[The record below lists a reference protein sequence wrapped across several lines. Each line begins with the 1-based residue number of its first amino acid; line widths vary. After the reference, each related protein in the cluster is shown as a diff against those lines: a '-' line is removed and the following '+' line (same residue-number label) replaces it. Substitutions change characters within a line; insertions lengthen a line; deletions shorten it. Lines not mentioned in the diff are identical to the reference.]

1 MSSPAR
7 RDGRRVAATPR
18 RQPARRV
25 RTPQPPNSDFVEFLH
40 SLLDIAFTPITYP
53 LRLIRDI
60 LTSPLTISVVL
71 KAVLVVVLVVSSAVF
86 SFLAVGAFWW
96 SWGTGGNVEVE
107 GWLVYGSRT
116 HRTPHALLALPLD
129 RFQEDLPYD
138 VQVELELV
146 RPNRDSDDMGNFMV
160 TLELRSHRSP
170 ETVII
175 RASQP
180 SLPPPPLPPSVV
192 YVPSLPTRL
201 IPPCLLPWPFRGLCP
216 SRLLGYS
223 GVPTAKIKERRR
235 KGTLASPARGNEVVL
250 LTKELVEGATVLPG
264 RGDHTVGAA
273 FVSIGREDED
283 MGSRFYH
290 EVKTTGWVVVRFIPH
305 PTGIRWLLTSNPIP
319 PLILLPP
326 LSLTLTISSALIG
339 FIIISWFG
347 RSSAAKKNASTKHGK
362 GKASPSPKVSPSH
375 SARDSPRRTSFTE
388 SDREKY
394 AHHARAWAD
403 LEDRHD
409 EGSVRVVSPTRVH
422 AIDTPDHPFSPTAS
436 SVSASA
442 SGDGD
447 TFSTASVS
455 VSNSV
460 AGETATDSGSAT
472 GTGTHETGE
481 GSATE
486 TETGDET
493 ESWESGIEH

>member
-1 MSSPAR
+1 MS
-7 RDGRRVAATPR
+7 G
-18 RQPARRV
+18 
-25 RTPQPPNSDFVEFLH
+25 
-40 SLLDIAFTPITYP
+40 
-53 LRLIRDI
+53 
-60 LTSPLTISVVL
+60 
-71 KAVLVVVLVVSSAVF
+71 
-86 SFLAVGAFWW
+86 LADLGA
-96 SWGTGGNVEVE
+96 
-107 GWLVYGSRT
+107 
-116 HRTPHALLALPLD
+116 
-129 RFQEDLPYD
+129 
-138 VQVELELV
+138 
-146 RPNRDSDDMGNFMV
+146 GNFMV

-180 SLPPPPLPPSVV
+180 VGTFGYPCLLTVQSLPPPPLPPSVV

-250 LTKELVEGATVLPG
+250 LTKELVEGATVSPG

-409 EGSVRVVSPTRVH
+409 EGSVRVVSPTRV
-422 AIDTPDHPFSPTAS
+422 
-436 SVSASA
+436 VSFQTHRAPSCPESFGFKSA
-442 SGDGD
+442 EFTLHSG
-447 TFSTASVS
+447 T
-455 VSNSV
+455 
-460 AGETATDSGSAT
+460 T
-472 GTGTHETGE
+472 G
-481 GSATE
+481 
-486 TETGDET
+486 
-493 ESWESGIEH
+493 